1 MVENEKY
8 YGILMRRINI
18 DSGIY
23 LFKTVNLIE
32 GNILE
37 NSFEP
42 QEFGISDLE
51 LSDVP
56 IQKFFVDSIGSSY
69 PFAEDVDAIDDIDN
83 DLFVSFEISE
93 SDLKNKYYDMSI
105 EEAKRLYYDY
115 ICKYSCIGFLDF
127 ANDTIRLIS
136 FDFIKLANEVEHGK
150 INFNIP
156 YAPILEEGTDNVL
169 VNDELVSN
177 LDSNEDAFV
186 IPTSKLEEI
195 INSKTYDE
203 MKEKL
208 EEIYQVIDLVN
219 KNFDDIVNKA
229 FITPINGNDIIN
241 VSLACYED
249 IMDLN
254 EIDTIKSKINLLE
267 EFYIKCT
274 VDLDDTKRFGN
285 ASDIQDFLY
294 KLVDRINEVLT
305 INDVDAIK
313 AILTELKKQEKNN
326 LISVAKFVQKRLDSE
341 CKACMEDALNHEK
354 SIPENNEAI
363 DSKKKSRLTIDIK
376 EMKKFID
383 DMVIGQEQAK
393 RDVIETVV
401 MNELSKNSNNS
412 CLLVGPTGS
421 GKTFILEVLS
431 KYLNKPMEIID
442 TTQLTMP
449 GYIGKDIEDFLIR
462 LLDKT
467 NGDIESAQNAIVVFD
482 EIDKKGSEN
491 NNDVSGKGVLN
502 TLLPFIQGTTYDIK
516 YKNRIVHFNTS
527 NLTVFATGAF
537 TDVARVKNEK
547 NYASGS
553 IGFNSVKES
562 KSEDIKYERL
572 SIEDLSKYG
581 YLPIELLGRF
591 TCITQLSGHTIDSL
605 KEILTKSKNSP
616 LLIEK
621 EILSDINI
629 NLSWNEEF
637 LDALANK
644 ALSRKTGARSLK
656 ASLYECIRDAKWEV
670 LYNRDKYRGIFLTA
684 EAVYN
689 NNCILIDNYGNY
701 INLND
706 IIKNEKDDK
715 KVLVKR

>member
-1 MVENEKY
+1 
-8 YGILMRRINI
+8 
-18 DSGIY
+18 
-23 LFKTVNLIE
+23 
-32 GNILE
+32 
-37 NSFEP
+37 
-42 QEFGISDLE
+42 
-51 LSDVP
+51 
-56 IQKFFVDSIGSSY
+56 
-69 PFAEDVDAIDDIDN
+69 
-83 DLFVSFEISE
+83 
-93 SDLKNKYYDMSI
+93 
-105 EEAKRLYYDY
+105 
-115 ICKYSCIGFLDF
+115 
-127 ANDTIRLIS
+127 
-136 FDFIKLANEVEHGK
+136 
-150 INFNIP
+150 
-156 YAPILEEGTDNVL
+156 
-169 VNDELVSN
+169 
-177 LDSNEDAFV
+177 
-186 IPTSKLEEI
+186 
-195 INSKTYDE
+195 
-203 MKEKL
+203 
-208 EEIYQVIDLVN
+208 
-219 KNFDDIVNKA
+219 
-229 FITPINGNDIIN
+229 
-241 VSLACYED
+241 
-249 IMDLN
+249 
-254 EIDTIKSKINLLE
+254 
-267 EFYIKCT
+267 
-274 VDLDDTKRFGN
+274 
-285 ASDIQDFLY
+285 
-294 KLVDRINEVLT
+294 
-305 INDVDAIK
+305 
-313 AILTELKKQEKNN
+313 
-326 LISVAKFVQKRLDSE
+326 
-341 CKACMEDALNHEK
+341 MEDALNHEK
-354 SIPENNEAI
+354 SRPENNEAI
-363 DSKKKSRLTIDIK
+363 DSKKESRLTIDIK

-537 TDVARVKNEK
+537 TDVAHIKNEK

>member
-8 YGILMRRINI
+8 YGVLMRRINI
-18 DSGIY
+18 DSSIY
-23 LFKTVNLIE
+23 LFKPVNLIE
-32 GNILE
+32 GSILE
-37 NSFEP
+37 NNFSPE
-42 QEFGISDLE
+42 EFGIDELEMSDGL
-51 LSDVP
+51 V
-56 IQKFFVDSIGSSY
+56 QKFFVDSIGSSY
-69 PFAEDVDAIDDIDN
+69 SFIDTMAIDDIDN
-83 DLFVSFEISE
+83 ELFVSFEISE
-93 SDLKNKYYDMSI
+93 SDLKNKYSDMSI
-105 EEAKRLYYDY
+105 DEAKRLYYDY
-115 ICKYSCIGFLDF
+115 ICDYSYIGFYDLVD
-127 ANDTIRLIS
+127 DVIRVVP
-136 FDFIKLANEVEHGK
+136 FDFRKFADEIQNGK
-150 INFNIP
+150 INFNKKYVP
-156 YAPILEEGTDNVL
+156 VLEEGTIVD
-169 VNDELVSN
+169 DESFSD
-177 LDSNEDAFV
+177 LDSIEDTFV
-186 IPTSKLEEI
+186 IPISKLEEI
-195 INSKTYDE
+195 IDSKTYDE

-208 EEIYQVIDLVN
+208 EEIYQIVDLVN
-219 KNFDDIVNKA
+219 ENFDDIVKKA
-229 FITPINGNDIIN
+229 LVTPINGSDIIN

-249 IMDLN
+249 IMNSN
-254 EIDTIKSKINLLE
+254 EIDTIKSKINLLI

-294 KLVDRINEVLT
+294 KSVDRINEVLT
-305 INDVDAIK
+305 INDIDAIK
-313 AILTELKKQEKNN
+313 AILTEFKEQEKNN
-326 LISVAKFVQKRLDSE
+326 FISVAKFVQKRLDSE
-341 CKACMEDALNHEK
+341 CKECMEDTLNHEK
-354 SIPENNEAI
+354 SILENNEAI
-363 DSKKKSRLTIDIK
+363 DSKKESMLTIDIK

-467 NGDIESAQNAIVVFD
+467 NGDIELAQNAIVVFD

-502 TLLPFIQGTTYDIK
+502 TLLPFIQGTTYDVK

-553 IGFNSVKES
+553 IGFNSIKES
-562 KSEDIKYERL
+562 KSEDIKYEQL

-644 ALSRKTGARSLK
+644 ALMRKTGARSLK

-670 LYNRDKYRGIFLTA
+670 LYNSDKYRGIFLTA

-689 NNCILIDNYGNY
+689 NNCILIDNSGNY

-715 KVLVKR
+715 KVLVKDRRIL

>member
-1 MVENEKY
+1 MGNEKY
-8 YGILMRRINI
+8 YGVLMRRINI
-18 DSGIY
+18 DSSIY
-23 LFKTVNLIE
+23 LFKPVNLIE
-32 GNILE
+32 GSILE
-37 NSFEP
+37 NNFSPE
-42 QEFGISDLE
+42 EFGIDELEMSDGL
-51 LSDVP
+51 V
-56 IQKFFVDSIGSSY
+56 QKFFVDSIGSSY
-69 PFAEDVDAIDDIDN
+69 SFIDTMAIDDIDN
-83 DLFVSFEISE
+83 ELFVSFEISE
-93 SDLKNKYYDMSI
+93 SDLKNKYSDMSI
-105 EEAKRLYYDY
+105 DEAKSCYYDY
-115 ICKYSCIGFLDF
+115 ICDYSYIGFYDLVD
-127 ANDTIRLIS
+127 DVIRVVP
-136 FDFIKLANEVEHGK
+136 FDFRKFADEIQNGK
-150 INFNIP
+150 INFNKKYVP
-156 YAPILEEGTDNVL
+156 VLEEGTIVD
-169 VNDELVSN
+169 DESFSD
-177 LDSNEDAFV
+177 LDSIEDTFV
-186 IPTSKLEEI
+186 IPIRKLEEI
-195 INSKTYDE
+195 IDSKTYDE

-208 EEIYQVIDLVN
+208 EEIYQIVDLAN
-219 KNFDDIVNKA
+219 ENFDDIVKKA
-229 FITPINGNDIIN
+229 LVTPINGSDIIN

-249 IMDLN
+249 IMDSN
-254 EIDTIKSKINLLE
+254 EMDTIKSKINLLI

-294 KLVDRINEVLT
+294 KSVDRINEVLT
-305 INDVDAIK
+305 INDIDAIK
-313 AILTELKKQEKNN
+313 AILTELKEQEKNN
-326 LISVAKFVQKRLDSE
+326 FISVAKFVQKRLDSE
-341 CKACMEDALNHEK
+341 CRECMEDALNHEK

-363 DSKKKSRLTIDIK
+363 DSEKESRLTIDIK

-449 GYIGKDIEDFLIR
+449 GYIGKDIDDFLIR

-482 EIDKKGSEN
+482 EIDKKGSES

-502 TLLPFIQGTTYDIK
+502 TLLPFIQGTTYDVK

-553 IGFNSVKES
+553 IGFNSIKES